1 MSSVH
6 GLEDGIHCLQW
17 GTSAI
22 DTNQLILDF
31 SFTNFYIGVACSRP
45 EYMFLVPFRA
55 LQIFLLCK
63 NISSPRI
70 FVLKSKNN
78 TKDARMAF
86 STDDVG
92 SERCAQY

>member
-1 MSSVH
+1 V
-6 GLEDGIHCLQW
+6 QP
-17 GTSAI
+17 
-22 DTNQLILDF
+22 
-31 SFTNFYIGVACSRP
+31 P

-70 FVLKSKNN
+70 LVLKSKNN

-86 STDDVG
+86 SADDVG